1 MPHRSSSP
9 RRVKRIAHLKQN
21 IEKVLRLKANMDGSK
36 AVANALGF
44 HDVIKSGRHKECS
57 AKLFKQSFTLIKP
70 DGYLP
75 LQQAGDRDRVMVFML
90 SRFASYEGIEK
101 ARKEE
106 GYAARLQ
113 RNVQN
118 FDFPR
123 ELDREF
129 KGKTAVA
136 VRT

>member
-1 MPHRSSSP
+1 
-9 RRVKRIAHLKQN
+9 
-21 IEKVLRLKANMDGSK
+21 MDGSK

-129 KGKTAVA
+129 KGKTQLLFELEAQFPGA
-136 VRT
+136 TRSSRHARPGYSS